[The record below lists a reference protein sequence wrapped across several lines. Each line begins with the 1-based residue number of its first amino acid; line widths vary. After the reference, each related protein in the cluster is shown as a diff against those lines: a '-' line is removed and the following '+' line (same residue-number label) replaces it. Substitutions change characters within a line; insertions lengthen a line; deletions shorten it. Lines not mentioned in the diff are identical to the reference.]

1 MADKKKIALLREEGV
16 LNRDPESVKD
26 PLFKED
32 AFFDPHDLLQVK
44 YEMIRQV
51 ESEGRSVTSASEGFG
66 FSRPSFYQAKNSFE
80 DEGIIGLVPKKR
92 GPRHRH
98 KLTEEVLNYVNLRLG
113 KDGACQIEDIAAQ
126 IEEKFS
132 VTIHPRSIK
141 RALEGKKKRKRRGGK
156 NDTG

>member
-16 LNRDPESVKD
+16 LNRNPESVKD

-113 KDGACQIEDIAAQ
+113 KDKACQIEDIAAQ